1 MKLYPRSTKT
11 REVLTI
17 KYYSLPDIELMI
29 AMWSNHSK
37 ARPLC
42 SPQRGGCIHG
52 YDDYND
58 DDDIDDDDNDD
69 NYNDEKMPSQI

>member
-1 MKLYPRSTKT
+1 
-11 REVLTI
+11 
-17 KYYSLPDIELMI
+17 MI

-52 YDDYND
+52 YDDCND
-58 DDDIDDDDNDD
+58 DDGIDDDD
-69 NYNDEKMPSQI
+69 NDEKMPSQMDVAPNNN